1 MARGPKSG
9 LELAAE
15 TLGHA
20 WQSLRRRKI
29 ARRLSV
35 QVVLSAVFCF
45 KFKSFQDLS
54 SQVNGKNGGHGPT
67 AQLHV
72 ARGIESGLELAVEVM
87 VLVRESQQRP
97 KIAF

>member
-1 MARGPKSG
+1 MARGLKSG

-29 ARRLSV
+29 ARRPSV
-35 QVVLSAVFCF
+35 QVVFSAFFCF
-45 KFKSFQDLS
+45 LTTFQDLS

-72 ARGIESGLELAVEVM
+72 ARGTGSGLELAVGVM
-87 VLVRESQQRP
+87 LLVQESQQRL